1 MRTRLRALTDRIAYY
16 EWAYGHLAEADSDLG
31 VIAEYM
37 VGKLLDCLPPSRK
50 VNAKYDLIMKDGTTI
65 EVKATGKKK
74 TQSGGRSPIY
84 RWDVTTQLHSLKN
97 QTPLRPIATES
108 GLPTTVPLPL
118 PTTTKSNQLAK
129 LWIFL
134 IANFPPDA
142 ESRSRFDVFDP
153 KYWTVYCATGAQ
165 LASVGISRYVTET
178 TLRRLNISPL
188 PLASL
193 PRYIKTLIQTRVK
206 SIAEKGVNA

>member
-1 MRTRLRALTDRIAYY
+1 MRNKLRALTDRIAYY

-37 VGKLLDCLPPSRK
+37 VGKLLGCLPPSRK

-65 EVKATGKKK
+65 EVKATGKRQS
-74 TQSGGRSPIY
+74 QSGGRPSIY
-84 RWDVTTQLHSLKN
+84 RWDVGTQLHSLKN
-97 QTPLRPIATES
+97 QKS
-108 GLPTTVPLPL
+108 PL
-118 PTTTKSNQLAK
+118 PTSLHLAK
-129 LWIFL
+129 VWLFL
-134 IANFPPDA
+134 IANFPP
-142 ESRSRFDVFDP
+142 ESVSRSRFDVFDP

-165 LASVGISRYVTET
+165 LATAGVTRYVTES

-193 PRYIKTLIQTRVK
+193 PRIIKNALTSRVK
-206 SIAEKGVNA
+206 PAAEKGADR

>member
-37 VGKLLDCLPPSRK
+37 VGKLLGCLPPSRK

-65 EVKATGKKK
+65 EVKATGKKQS
-74 TQSGGRSPIY
+74 QSGGRPSIY
-84 RWDVTTQLHSLKN
+84 RWDVGTQLHSIKN
-97 QTPLRPIATES
+97 QKRLQLVSTES
-108 GLPTTVPLPL
+108 DLSTTVPLPL
-118 PTTTKSNQLAK
+118 STTTKSLQLAK
-129 LWIFL
+129 CWLFL
-134 IANFPPDA
+134 IANFPSDA
-142 ESRSRFDVFDP
+142 AARSRFDVFDP

-165 LASVGISRYVTET
+165 LATAGVTRYVTET

-193 PRYIKTLIQTRVK
+193 PRVIKALSIPRVK
-206 SIAEKGVNA
+206 TAVEKDVSG